1 MTLGASRANICKQLL
16 IAAVRFALRHSIR
29 LRELLELLKQALVEN
44 ALEELRSHGSP
55 ATAARLSVMT
65 GVHRKDVDRLINQ
78 SPAAELTESSLISRI
93 IGQWRANPLFSD
105 KIGRPRVLSLENS
118 GKDFAELVRSVT
130 TELNPSLV
138 LAELERVGAVTRHR
152 LGLKLVAH
160 VYVPNP
166 QETNYYGMLA
176 EDSRDLVACI
186 EHNVSQDTTT
196 KNLHIKT
203 EYDAIPDELVA
214 EVSEWILRE
223 GTLMHKKFA
232 EYLSSKDK
240 DTNPALR
247 KYSGRNRVAV
257 TSFGISIQTSE
268 EHDSVNSSNKNKRRK

>member
-1 MTLGASRANICKQLL
+1 MTLSATRANICKQLL
-16 IAAVRFALRHSIR
+16 LAAVRFALKRSIR

-44 ALEELRSHGSP
+44 AIEELRLHGSP
-55 ATAARLSVMT
+55 VTAARLSVMT

-78 SPAAELTESSLISRI
+78 SPAAELNESSLISRI

-105 KIGRPRVLSLENS
+105 KIGRPRILSLENS
-118 GKDFAELVRSVT
+118 GKDFAELARSVT

-138 LAELERVGAVTRHR
+138 LAELERVGAVKRHR

-160 VYVPNP
+160 VYVPSP
-166 QETNYYGMLA
+166 QETSYYDMLA
-176 EDSRDLVACI
+176 EDSQDLVACI
-186 EHNVSQDTTT
+186 EHNVSQETGD

-203 EYDAIPDELVA
+203 EYDGIPDELLP

-223 GTLMHKKFA
+223 GSLMHKKFA

-247 KYSGRNRVAV
+247 KSQGRNRVAV
-257 TSFGISIQTSE
+257 TSFGISAKTSE
-268 EHDSVNSSNKNKRRK
+268 KQGSVNSTNKKNRRK